1 MEVQIIFNTEKYIYV
16 DSSSGCIQCNHSGLC
31 IARYLAFFILP
42 DPSWIQYMDN
52 ILSTLN
58 SDAEG
63 LLEHYMEK
71 A

>member
-1 MEVQIIFNTEKYIYV
+1 MVASNTNIV
-16 DSSSGCIQCNHSGLC
+16 VSVLPHN
-31 IARYLAFFILP
+31 LAFFILP

-58 SDAEG
+58 RDAEE
-63 LLEHYMEK
+63 LPEHYMEK